1 MFKTEGR
8 QLSGDPI
15 SMPRTGLSLLTRLF
29 SRQWWWVTLVILLG
43 MAVLARLGVWQLDR
57 LEQRRARNAELIQQ
71 LALPPLALPG
81 EPLPDDLSSLKNRQA
96 SVSGVF
102 DFSHQVALSYQN
114 WENAPGIHL
123 IAPLVIEGSSQA
135 ILVDRGWLPTDQAA
149 PENWAQFDETG
160 SLRVIGF
167 IQLSQTLPPAS
178 QGSAQLAQNEFQA
191 EWYRVDIQAI
201 QAQMPYE
208 LLPIYVLQSP
218 PEGGS
223 GDLPYRADPEFDLS
237 EGPHLGYAIQW
248 FIFALILG
256 IFYVSYVS
264 KKESSRQPTEQ
275 NTHES

>member
-1 MFKTEGR
+1 MFKTESG

-15 SMPRTGLSLLTRLF
+15 SLSRTGLSLLTRLF

-81 EPLPDDLSSLKNRQA
+81 EPLPDDLSSLRNRRA

-102 DFSHQVALSYQN
+102 DFSHQVALIHQN
-114 WENAPGIHL
+114 WMNTPGIHL
-123 IAPLVIEGSSQA
+123 IAPIVIEGSSQA
-135 ILVDRGWLPTDQAA
+135 VLVDRGWLPTDQAA
-149 PENWAQFDETG
+149 PETWSRFDEAG
-160 SLRVIGF
+160 PLRVIGF
-167 IQLSQTLPPAS
+167 IQLSQTLPAGS
-178 QGSAQLAQNEFQA
+178 QARAQLVQTELQP

-208 LLPIYVLQSP
+208 LLPFYVLQSP
-218 PEGGS
+218 PDSGS

-256 IFYVSYVS
+256 IIYVSYVS
-264 KKESSRQPTEQ
+264 KKESSRLATEQ
-275 NTHES
+275 NAHES